1 MNDKKVKT
9 YGIVLGVLL
18 FLLLAVGITYAVLAW
33 KSSNISILGN
43 AECLDIN
50 YVKGNNISDEI
61 LLFDESQII
70 NNNKIT
76 IKNGMGLTNVTAG
89 IKSNCTIDG
98 YITINL
104 NVSSLNNTFTSSGTS
119 YGALKYVLASYDP
132 STYTTVNTTTLNN
145 ISFNIL
151 EKGSITQTG
160 TIKIYEDQLSN
171 TKTNGYLLILYID
184 GDLVTNYTGDNITAS
199 LEAVVTQGKT
209 AAVYIKRLFTPNTTV
224 TNNGIAYNY
233 DTTHNLMQDI
243 GGNIRYYG
251 ANPNNYI
258 DIGDIYESNVT
269 KGKWEELGAPFTTED
284 ECKAY
289 FNCSTNYSM
298 FGFSSEDECNSQLP
312 TQVQQR
318 FGMTI
323 EEFNNTYCVIETIV
337 TKGTPILYRIIGVFG
352 DKIKLIRN
360 EVIGAYAWDNK
371 NTSTGAETDY
381 GKNDWTDARLMKLL
395 NPGYESETTGGSL
408 YYNSGSGSCYSGQN
422 NATTTCDFTS
432 TGIKNDTTRNLI
444 SDTLYY
450 LGGWNTSEIYSDQ
463 IYGYERGTTVYSGRP
478 TTWTGKIALPYPSDY
493 GYAADLGSCTQSLLF
508 YDNST
513 CTSANWMKPILGT
526 SSWGWLLTPDSAYS
540 HYAWNVYSSGNVGY
554 SDNTFNAYGVA
565 PVLYLGS
572 EQVIESGTGTN
583 SDPYRLSVS

>member
-432 TGIKNDTTRNLI
+432 IGLSESVKSKIAEVTWN
-444 SDTLYY
+444 
-450 LGGWNTSEIYSDQ
+450 LGGWDAPEIYSDQ

-526 SSWGWLLTPDSAYS
+526 SSQGWLLTPNSGAS
-540 HYAWNVYSSGNVGY
+540 SYAGRVRSSGRFNG
-554 SDNTFNAYGVA
+554 SGNTYHANGVA

-572 EQVIESGTGTN
+572 ELGIGSGTGTN